1 VDRRRLPILAPNGAR
16 CLTGDAVRTGPNRYG
31 DLLTPYVIHAV
42 GPNYN
47 DYTSYFDDDIK
58 NSYYNTD
65 DDPATGSQTATTEE
79 KTWGFDDR
87 GVDDGA
93 GPAAVVSSR
102 LDEGHELLR
111 SAYQSSLD
119 LALEVQCQQVAF
131 SLLSAGVYRG
141 PVPLRRVFEITAE
154 SIQEWAYRHLDD
166 KSPAAPATRKS
177 AASPEAAA
185 AAAPSQQQSSRRPP
199 MEVILCAYSP
209 FECQTLVDAC
219 RSVFEA

>member
-1 VDRRRLPILAPNGAR
+1 
-16 CLTGDAVRTGPNRYG
+16 LTGDAVRTGPNRYG

-65 DDPATGSQTATTEE
+65 DDPATDSQAVATEE
-79 KTWGFDDR
+79 EAWGFDDSV
-87 GVDDGA
+87 VDAGA
-93 GPAAVVSSR
+93 GPAAGVSSR

-166 KSPAAPATRKS
+166 RSPAAPATRKS
-177 AASPEAAA
+177 TASLAA

-219 RSVFEA
+219 RSVFGA